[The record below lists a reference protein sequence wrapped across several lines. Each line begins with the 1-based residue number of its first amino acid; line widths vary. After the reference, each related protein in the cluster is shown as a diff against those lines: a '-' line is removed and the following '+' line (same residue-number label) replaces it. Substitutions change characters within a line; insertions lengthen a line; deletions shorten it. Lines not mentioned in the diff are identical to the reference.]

1 MGWDINLKVRKY
13 KSLNFKV
20 IVPSIVII
28 IIVTLLTVVISKF
41 YFDKKFG
48 DYIMIKNQNTV
59 QNILMELSEQY
70 SDNEWNYKNIEKIT
84 YNSLDKGIIVALYDK
99 EDKEIMNIEKNSKD
113 KCNRIMNFIKS
124 SMEGKYGSTTS
135 QFEPVYYP
143 LIKRGEKIGEV
154 RVKFY
159 GPIFYMQNELVFL
172 DIVNKIILGIGVL
185 LILASTIM
193 GFIISRSITR
203 PINKLMTKAKYISK
217 GEYDKKIE
225 INTDILEINDL
236 INSINNLSQ
245 SIKEQ
250 ENIRKRLTGDIS
262 HELKTP
268 LTNIQSH
275 LEAMIDGIW
284 EPTEE
289 RLLSVK
295 EEAERLSSLV
305 SDMQKLNKYDESS
318 IKLKKDNVNISDII
332 CFVIFQFS
340 NLAKSKNIKIEYE
353 KKNINLYCDK
363 DKITQALVN
372 ILSNA
377 IRYSNEGSTI
387 FIEEKL
393 KDNKV
398 IISIEDQ
405 GIGISEEDLK
415 YVFERFYRADKSR
428 TRATGGTGIGL
439 TIVKSIVSS
448 HGGEVKL
455 ESKLGEGS
463 KFTIILP
470 KEDIWLFYG
479 KVILFIMLY
488 K

>member
-1 MGWDINLKVRKY
+1 MKVRKY

-143 LIKRGEKIGEV
+143 LIKSGEKIGEV

-439 TIVKSIVSS
+439 TIVKSIVYS

-470 KEDIWLFYG
+470 KEDI
-479 KVILFIMLY
+479 
-488 K
+488 

>member
-1 MGWDINLKVRKY
+1 MKVRKY

-59 QNILMELSEQY
+59 QNILIELSEQY

-143 LIKRGEKIGEV
+143 LIKSGEKIGEV

-470 KEDIWLFYG
+470 KED
-479 KVILFIMLY
+479 M
-488 K
+488 

>member
-28 IIVTLLTVVISKF
+28 IIVTLLTVAISKF

-113 KCNRIMNFIKS
+113 KCNRVMNFIKS

-143 LIKRGEKIGEV
+143 LIKSGEKIGEV

-193 GFIISRSITR
+193 GFIISRSIIR
-203 PINKLMTKAKYISK
+203 PINKLMTKAKYMSK

-295 EEAERLSSLV
+295 EEAERLSALV
-305 SDMQKLNKYDESS
+305 SDMQKLNKYDEAS

-470 KEDIWLFYG
+470 KEDI
-479 KVILFIMLY
+479 
-488 K
+488 

>member
-1 MGWDINLKVRKY
+1 MKVRKY

-143 LIKRGEKIGEV
+143 LIKSGEKIGEV

-250 ENIRKRLTGDIS
+250 ENIRKILTGDIS

-470 KEDIWLFYG
+470 KEDI
-479 KVILFIMLY
+479 
-488 K
+488 

>member
-143 LIKRGEKIGEV
+143 LIKSGEKIGEV

-318 IKLKKDNVNISDII
+318 INLKKDNVNISDII

-387 FIEEKL
+387 FIEEGL

-470 KEDIWLFYG
+470 KED
-479 KVILFIMLY
+479 M
-488 K
+488 

>member
-1 MGWDINLKVRKY
+1 MKVRKY

-143 LIKRGEKIGEV
+143 LIKSGEKIGEV

-318 IKLKKDNVNISDII
+318 INLKKDNVNISDII

-470 KEDIWLFYG
+470 KEDI
-479 KVILFIMLY
+479 
-488 K
+488 

>member
-1 MGWDINLKVRKY
+1 MKVRKY

-143 LIKRGEKIGEV
+143 LIKSGEKIGEV

-185 LILASTIM
+185 LILASTVI

-377 IRYSNEGSTI
+377 IRYSNQGSTI

-470 KEDIWLFYG
+470 KEKI
-479 KVILFIMLY
+479 
-488 K
+488 

>member
-1 MGWDINLKVRKY
+1 MKVRKY

-59 QNILMELSEQY
+59 QSILMELSEQY
-70 SDNEWNYKNIEKIT
+70 SDNKWDYKGMEKIS
-84 YNSLDKGIIVALYDK
+84 YNALDKGIIVALYDK

-143 LIKRGEKIGEV
+143 LIKSGEKIGAV

-185 LILASTIM
+185 LILASTVI

-225 INTDILEINDL
+225 INTDILEINEL

-275 LEAMIDGIW
+275 LEAMIDGVW

-305 SDMQKLNKYDESS
+305 SDMQKLNRYDESS

-387 FIEEKL
+387 FIEERL

-470 KEDIWLFYG
+470 KKDI
-479 KVILFIMLY
+479 
-488 K
+488 

>member
-1 MGWDINLKVRKY
+1 MGWDKNLKVRKY

-143 LIKRGEKIGEV
+143 LIKSGEKIGEV

-470 KEDIWLFYG
+470 KEDI
-479 KVILFIMLY
+479 
-488 K
+488 

>member
-1 MGWDINLKVRKY
+1 MKVRKY

-143 LIKRGEKIGEV
+143 LIKSGEKIGEV

-387 FIEEKL
+387 FIEERL

-448 HGGEVKL
+448 HVGEVKL

-470 KEDIWLFYG
+470 KEDI
-479 KVILFIMLY
+479 
-488 K
+488 

>member
-1 MGWDINLKVRKY
+1 MKVRKY

-143 LIKRGEKIGEV
+143 LIKSGEKIGEV

-193 GFIISRSITR
+193 GFIISRSIIR
-203 PINKLMTKAKYISK
+203 PINKLMTKAKYMSK

-289 RLLSVK
+289 RLISVK

-305 SDMQKLNKYDESS
+305 SDMQKLNKYDEAS

-470 KEDIWLFYG
+470 KEDI
-479 KVILFIMLY
+479 
-488 K
+488 

>member
-1 MGWDINLKVRKY
+1 MKVRKY

-470 KEDIWLFYG
+470 KEDI
-479 KVILFIMLY
+479 
-488 K
+488 

>member
-1 MGWDINLKVRKY
+1 MKVRKY

-28 IIVTLLTVVISKF
+28 IIVTLLTVAISKF

-143 LIKRGEKIGEV
+143 LIKSGEKIGEV

-275 LEAMIDGIW
+275 LEAMIDGVW

-448 HGGEVKL
+448 HEGEVKL

-470 KEDIWLFYG
+470 KEKI
-479 KVILFIMLY
+479 
-488 K
+488 

>member
-143 LIKRGEKIGEV
+143 LIKSGEKIGEV

-340 NLAKSKNIKIEYE
+340 NLAKSRNIKIEYE
-353 KKNINLYCDK
+353 KNNINLYCDK

-470 KEDIWLFYG
+470 KEDI
-479 KVILFIMLY
+479 
-488 K
+488 

>member
-143 LIKRGEKIGEV
+143 LIKSGEKIGEV

-295 EEAERLSSLV
+295 EEAERLSFLV

-470 KEDIWLFYG
+470 KEDI
-479 KVILFIMLY
+479 
-488 K
+488 

>member
-1 MGWDINLKVRKY
+1 MKVRKY

-143 LIKRGEKIGEV
+143 LIKSGEKIGEV

-387 FIEEKL
+387 FIEEGL

-470 KEDIWLFYG
+470 KKDI
-479 KVILFIMLY
+479 
-488 K
+488 

>member
-1 MGWDINLKVRKY
+1 MKVRKY

-143 LIKRGEKIGEV
+143 LIKSGEKIGEV

-225 INTDILEINDL
+225 INTDVLEINDL

-387 FIEEKL
+387 FIEERL

-470 KEDIWLFYG
+470 KEDI
-479 KVILFIMLY
+479 
-488 K
+488 

>member
-28 IIVTLLTVVISKF
+28 IIVTLLTVAISKF

-99 EDKEIMNIEKNSKD
+99 EDNEIMNIEKNSKD
-113 KCNRIMNFIKS
+113 KCNRVMNFIKS

-143 LIKRGEKIGEV
+143 LIKSGEKIGEV

-193 GFIISRSITR
+193 GFIISRSIIR
-203 PINKLMTKAKYISK
+203 PINKLMTKAKYMSK

-470 KEDIWLFYG
+470 KED
-479 KVILFIMLY
+479 M
-488 K
+488 

>member
-70 SDNEWNYKNIEKIT
+70 SDNKWDYKGMEKIS
-84 YNSLDKGIIVALYDK
+84 YNALDKGIIVALYDK

-143 LIKRGEKIGEV
+143 LIKSGEKIGEV

-185 LILASTIM
+185 LILASTVI

-387 FIEEKL
+387 FIEERL

-470 KEDIWLFYG
+470 KEDI
-479 KVILFIMLY
+479 
-488 K
+488 

>member
-70 SDNEWNYKNIEKIT
+70 YDNEWNYKNIEKIT

-143 LIKRGEKIGEV
+143 LIKSGEKIGEV

-387 FIEEKL
+387 FIEERL

-470 KEDIWLFYG
+470 KEYI
-479 KVILFIMLY
+479 
-488 K
+488 

>member
-143 LIKRGEKIGEV
+143 LIKNGEKIGEV

-340 NLAKSKNIKIEYE
+340 NLAKSRNIKIEYE

-387 FIEEKL
+387 FIEEGL

-455 ESKLGEGS
+455 ESKLGKGS

-470 KEDIWLFYG
+470 KEDI
-479 KVILFIMLY
+479 
-488 K
+488 

>member
-1 MGWDINLKVRKY
+1 MKVRKY

-143 LIKRGEKIGEV
+143 LIKSGEKIGEV

-275 LEAMIDGIW
+275 LEALIDGIW

-295 EEAERLSSLV
+295 EETERLSSLV

-470 KEDIWLFYG
+470 KEDI
-479 KVILFIMLY
+479 
-488 K
+488 

>member
-1 MGWDINLKVRKY
+1 MKVRKY

-124 SMEGKYGSTTS
+124 SMEWKYGSTTS

-143 LIKRGEKIGEV
+143 LIKSGEKIGEV

-470 KEDIWLFYG
+470 KEDI
-479 KVILFIMLY
+479 
-488 K
+488 

>member
-1 MGWDINLKVRKY
+1 MKVRKY

-143 LIKRGEKIGEV
+143 LIKSGEKIGEV

-470 KEDIWLFYG
+470 KEDI
-479 KVILFIMLY
+479 
-488 K
+488 

>member
-1 MGWDINLKVRKY
+1 MKVRKY

-143 LIKRGEKIGEV
+143 LIKSGEKIGEV

-193 GFIISRSITR
+193 GFIISKSITR

-470 KEDIWLFYG
+470 KEDI
-479 KVILFIMLY
+479 
-488 K
+488 

>member
-1 MGWDINLKVRKY
+1 KN
-13 KSLNFKV
+13 
-20 IVPSIVII
+20 
-28 IIVTLLTVVISKF
+28 
-41 YFDKKFG
+41 G

-143 LIKRGEKIGEV
+143 LIKSGEKIGEV

-470 KEDIWLFYG
+470 KEDI
-479 KVILFIMLY
+479 
-488 K
+488 

>member
-1 MGWDINLKVRKY
+1 MKVRKY

-28 IIVTLLTVVISKF
+28 IIVTLLTVAISKF

-113 KCNRIMNFIKS
+113 KCNRVMNFIKS

-143 LIKRGEKIGEV
+143 LIKSGEKIGEV

-193 GFIISRSITR
+193 GFIISRSIIR
-203 PINKLMTKAKYISK
+203 PINKLMTKAKYMSK

-284 EPTEE
+284 EPTEG
-289 RLLSVK
+289 RLISVK

-305 SDMQKLNKYDESS
+305 SDMQKLNKYDEAS

-340 NLAKSKNIKIEYE
+340 NLAKSKNIKIKYE

-470 KEDIWLFYG
+470 KEDI
-479 KVILFIMLY
+479 
-488 K
+488 

>member
-143 LIKRGEKIGEV
+143 LIKSGEKIGEV

-387 FIEEKL
+387 FIEERL

-463 KFTIILP
+463 KFIIILP
-470 KEDIWLFYG
+470 KEDI
-479 KVILFIMLY
+479 
-488 K
+488 

>member
-1 MGWDINLKVRKY
+1 MKVRKY

-143 LIKRGEKIGEV
+143 LIKSGEKIGEV

-225 INTDILEINDL
+225 INTDVLEINDL

-284 EPTEE
+284 EPTEK

-387 FIEEKL
+387 FIEERL

-470 KEDIWLFYG
+470 KEDI
-479 KVILFIMLY
+479 
-488 K
+488 

>member
-28 IIVTLLTVVISKF
+28 IIVTLITVAISKF

-99 EDKEIMNIEKNSKD
+99 EDNEIMNIEKNSKD
-113 KCNRIMNFIKS
+113 KCNRVMNFIKS

-143 LIKRGEKIGEV
+143 LIKSGEKIGEV

-193 GFIISRSITR
+193 GFIISRSIIR
-203 PINKLMTKAKYISK
+203 PINKLMTKAKYMSK

-289 RLLSVK
+289 RLISVK

-305 SDMQKLNKYDESS
+305 SDMQKLNKYDEAS

-470 KEDIWLFYG
+470 KED
-479 KVILFIMLY
+479 M
-488 K
+488 

>member
-1 MGWDINLKVRKY
+1 MKVRKY

-28 IIVTLLTVVISKF
+28 IIVTLLTVAISKF

-113 KCNRIMNFIKS
+113 KCNRVMNFIKS

-143 LIKRGEKIGEV
+143 LIKSGEKIGEV

-193 GFIISRSITR
+193 GFIISRSIIR
-203 PINKLMTKAKYISK
+203 PINKLMTKAKYMSK

-289 RLLSVK
+289 RLISVK

-305 SDMQKLNKYDESS
+305 SDMQKLNKYDETS

-387 FIEEKL
+387 FIEERL

-470 KEDIWLFYG
+470 KEDI
-479 KVILFIMLY
+479 
-488 K
+488 

>member
-1 MGWDINLKVRKY
+1 MKVRKY

-143 LIKRGEKIGEV
+143 LIKSGEKIGEV

-332 CFVIFQFS
+332 CFVIFQFY

-470 KEDIWLFYG
+470 KEDI
-479 KVILFIMLY
+479 
-488 K
+488 

>member
-1 MGWDINLKVRKY
+1 MKVRKY

-143 LIKRGEKIGEV
+143 LIKSGEKIGEV

-340 NLAKSKNIKIEYE
+340 NLAKSKNINIEYE

-470 KEDIWLFYG
+470 KEDI
-479 KVILFIMLY
+479 
-488 K
+488 

>member
-99 EDKEIMNIEKNSKD
+99 EDNEIMNIEKNSKD
-113 KCNRIMNFIKS
+113 KCNRVMNFIKS

-143 LIKRGEKIGEV
+143 LIKSGEKIGEV

-193 GFIISRSITR
+193 GFIISRSIIR
-203 PINKLMTKAKYISK
+203 PINKLMTKAKYMSK

-289 RLLSVK
+289 RLISVK

-305 SDMQKLNKYDESS
+305 SDMQKLNKYDEAS

-470 KEDIWLFYG
+470 KEDI
-479 KVILFIMLY
+479 
-488 K
+488 

>member
-1 MGWDINLKVRKY
+1 MKVRKY

-143 LIKRGEKIGEV
+143 LIKSGEKIGEV

-428 TRATGGTGIGL
+428 TRATGGPGIGL

-470 KEDIWLFYG
+470 KEDI
-479 KVILFIMLY
+479 
-488 K
+488 

>member
-28 IIVTLLTVVISKF
+28 IIVTLLTVAISKF

-113 KCNRIMNFIKS
+113 KCNRVMNFIKS

-143 LIKRGEKIGEV
+143 LIKSGEKIGEV

-387 FIEEKL
+387 FIEEGL

-470 KEDIWLFYG
+470 KEDI
-479 KVILFIMLY
+479 
-488 K
+488 

>member
-1 MGWDINLKVRKY
+1 MKVRKY

-143 LIKRGEKIGEV
+143 LIKSGEKIGEV

-470 KEDIWLFYG
+470 KKDI
-479 KVILFIMLY
+479 
-488 K
+488 

>member
-1 MGWDINLKVRKY
+1 MKVRKY

-20 IVPSIVII
+20 ISPFIVVI
-28 IIVTLLTVVISKF
+28 IIVTLITVFASKF

-59 QNILMELSEQY
+59 QNILMELDDQY
-70 SDNEWNYKNIEKIT
+70 SDGKWNYANIEKIS
-84 YNSLDKGIIVALYDK
+84 YEALDKGVIVAVYDK
-99 EDKEIMNIEKNSKD
+99 EDKEIADIEKNSKD
-113 KCNRIMNFIKS
+113 KCNKVMNFIKS

-135 QFEPVYYP
+135 QFEPIYYP
-143 LIKRGEKIGEV
+143 LLKNGEKIGEV

-172 DIVNKIILGIGVL
+172 DIVNKIILSIGVF
-185 LILASTIM
+185 LILAFTII
-193 GFIISRSITR
+193 GFIISKSITK
-203 PINKLMTKAKYISK
+203 PINKLMIKAKYISN
-217 GEYDKKIE
+217 GDYDKRID
-225 INTDILEINDL
+225 IDTDILEVNDL

-284 EPTEE
+284 EPTEK
-289 RLLSVK
+289 RLISVK
-295 EEAERLSSLV
+295 EEAERLTSLV
-305 SDMQKLNKYDESS
+305 SDMQKLNKYDEAS
-318 IKLKKDNVNISDII
+318 IKLKKDLVNISDVI
-332 CFVIFQFS
+332 CFVVFQFS
-340 NLAKSKNIKIEYE
+340 NLAKSKKINIEYE
-353 KKNINLYCDK
+353 KKNIQVYCDK

-377 IRYSNEGSTI
+377 IRYSNEGSTVV
-387 FIEEKL
+387 IEEKL
-393 KDNKV
+393 KDDNLS
-398 IISIEDQ
+398 ISIEDE
-405 GIGISEEDLK
+405 GIGISKEDLQ

-448 HGGEVKL
+448 HGGEVRVQS
-455 ESKLGEGS
+455 ELGKGS

-470 KEDIWLFYG
+470 K
-479 KVILFIMLY
+479 
-488 K
+488 

>member
-13 KSLNFKV
+13 KSLDFKV

-59 QNILMELSEQY
+59 QSILMELSEQY
-70 SDNEWNYKNIEKIT
+70 SDNKWDYKGMEKIS
-84 YNSLDKGIIVALYDK
+84 YNALDKGIIVALYDK

-143 LIKRGEKIGEV
+143 LIKSGEKIGEV

-185 LILASTIM
+185 LILASTVI

-377 IRYSNEGSTI
+377 IRYSNQGSTI

-470 KEDIWLFYG
+470 KEKI
-479 KVILFIMLY
+479 
-488 K
+488 